1 MTTSRDLREAAVQ
14 GLLAPNS
21 VTLAQYAT
29 DAGANVYSPRTWATW
44 NGSYPVLLV
53 QTPDEDGEGWGPNG
67 APAFT
72 VTTKLRVTA
81 RAQAAAQSNDQAA
94 VVVEEQLED
103 MREQIKAAVIN
114 YPPLMSL
121 LQQYPYFRST
131 INVSG
136 EGSEPIGEL
145 VIDIGLEFVQGPSD
159 FYQPVLTPLQGI
171 DVTVQEP
178 DGTTEPGLTI
188 NLPQ

>member
-14 GLLAPNS
+14 GLLAQNS

-29 DAGANVYSPRTWATW
+29 AAGANVFSPRTWATW
-44 NGSYPVLLV
+44 NNTYPMLLV
-53 QTPDEDGEGWGPNG
+53 QTPDEDGDGWGPNG

-72 VTTKLRVTA
+72 VTTKLRITA
-81 RAQAAAQSNDQAA
+81 RAQAAAQTNDQAA
-94 VVVEEQLED
+94 VMVEEQLED
-103 MREQIKAAVIN
+103 LREQIKAAIVN

-131 INVSG
+131 INVPG
-136 EGSEPIGEL
+136 EGSAPIGEL
-145 VIDIGLEFVQGPSD
+145 VIDFGLEFVQGPSD
-159 FYQPVLTPLQGI
+159 FYQPALIPLQGV

-178 DGTTEPGLTI
+178 NGTTEPGLTI